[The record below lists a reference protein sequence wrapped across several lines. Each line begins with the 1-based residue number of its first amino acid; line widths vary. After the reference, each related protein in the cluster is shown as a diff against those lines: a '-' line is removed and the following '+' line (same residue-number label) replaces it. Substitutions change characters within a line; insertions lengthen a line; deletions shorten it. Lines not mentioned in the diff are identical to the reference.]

1 MNRKKVL
8 VIDDDASLR
17 RVMEMQLEEIG
28 CDVVAVASGN
38 EALAA
43 LEEVTPALVITD
55 LRIPGMS
62 GMDLLKLLRADHPEL
77 TVIMVTAYG
86 TVRTAVEAMKAG
98 AYDYITKPIDYDELA
113 LVVNRALEHQQLL
126 EEVRNLRLT
135 LDEKYG
141 FESIIGRSKAL
152 LRVLEMTSRVA
163 QTDSI
168 VLIRGETGTGKELL
182 AKAIHQNSR
191 RKNGPFV
198 TINCG
203 AIPGNLLESEL
214 FGHTKGAFTGAT
226 AAKKGRVETADG
238 GTLFLDEIGELP
250 LDLQIKL
257 LRLIQQGEIEKVG
270 ASNSSKVDVRIIAAT
285 HRNLQAMIEDGTFRE
300 DLYYRLAVIPLELPP
315 LRERLEDIPELV
327 QHLFL
332 KSKQKHGRTE
342 LQLPESLL
350 PGFSNYDWPGNIR
363 ELENVIERLV
373 VLAVGDKISADDLP
387 EFLRRGSSLPDLI
400 RLDLSPQGISLEAIE
415 KDLIIKALKKFN
427 WNQTQAARYLDI
439 SRRTL
444 NYRMEKHGIR
454 KDAVETGVAP
464 SSTEVQFPDRKLS
477 SLVIPPELESA
488 VLIFREMLAS

>member
-1 MNRKKVL
+1 MNRRKVL
-8 VIDDDASLR
+8 VVDDDASLR

-28 CDVVAVASGN
+28 CDVLAAASGK

-55 LRIPGMS
+55 LKIPGMS
-62 GMDLLKLLRADHPEL
+62 GIELLKLLRANQPEM

-86 TVRTAVEAMKAG
+86 TVKTAVEAMKAG
-98 AYDYITKPIDYDELA
+98 AYDYLTKPIDYDELA
-113 LVVNRALEHQQLL
+113 LVVNRALEHQQLI

-135 LDEKYG
+135 LNEKYG

-152 LRVLEMTSRVA
+152 IRILEMTSRVA
-163 QTDSI
+163 PTDSI
-168 VLIRGETGTGKELL
+168 VLIQGETGTGKELL

-214 FGHTKGAFTGAT
+214 FGYMKGAFTGAT
-226 AAKKGRVETADG
+226 SAKKGRVETADG

-257 LRLIQQGEIEKVG
+257 LRLIQHGEIEKIG
-270 ASNSSKVDVRIIAAT
+270 ASSSSKVDVRIIAAT

-315 LRERLEDIPELV
+315 LRERFEDIPELV

-332 KSKQKHGRTE
+332 KSKQKHGRSQ

-350 PGFSNYDWPGNIR
+350 NGFSNYDWPGNIR
-363 ELENVIERLV
+363 ELENIIERLV
-373 VLAVGDKISADDLP
+373 VLAIGDKISTDDLP
-387 EFLRRGSSLPDLI
+387 EFLKRGNSPLDLI

-415 KDLIIKALKKFN
+415 KDLILKALKKFN

-444 NYRMEKHGIR
+444 NYRMEKHGVR
-454 KDAVETGVAP
+454 KDMIENSGAAP
-464 SSTEVQFPDRKLS
+464 DPTKSS
-477 SLVIPPELESA
+477 
-488 VLIFREMLAS
+488 

>member
-8 VIDDDASLR
+8 IIDDDVSLL

-28 CDVVAVASGN
+28 CDVIAVASGN
-38 EALAA
+38 EAMTA
-43 LEEVTPALVITD
+43 LEELTPELVITD
-55 LRIPGMS
+55 LKLPGMS
-62 GMDLLKLLRADHPEL
+62 GLELLKLLRSDHPEL
-77 TVIMVTAYG
+77 TVIMITAYG
-86 TVRTAVEAMKAG
+86 TVKTAVEAMKAG
-98 AYDYITKPIDYDELA
+98 AYDYLTKPIDYDELA
-113 LVVNRALEHQQLL
+113 LVVSRALERQQLL

-141 FESIIGRSKAL
+141 FESIIGRSKSL

-168 VLIRGETGTGKELL
+168 ALIRGETGTGKELL

-203 AIPGNLLESEL
+203 AIPSNLLESEL
-214 FGHTKGAFTGAT
+214 FGYTKGAFTGAT

-250 LDLQIKL
+250 LDLQVKL

-270 ASNSSKVDVRIIAAT
+270 ANESSKIDVRIIAAT

-300 DLYYRLAVIPLELPP
+300 DLYYRLSVIPLELPP
-315 LRERLEDIPELV
+315 LRERLDDIPELV

-332 KSKQKHGRTE
+332 KSKQKHGRAE
-342 LQLPESLL
+342 LLLSESVLS
-350 PGFSNYDWPGNIR
+350 GFSNYDWPGNIR
-363 ELENVIERLV
+363 ELENIIERLV
-373 VLAVGDKISADDLP
+373 VLAVGTRISADDLP
-387 EFLRRGSSLPDLI
+387 EFLKRENSIPDLI
-400 RLDLSPQGISLEAIE
+400 HLDLSPQGISLEAIE
-415 KDLIIKALKKFN
+415 KDLIIKALKKFG
-427 WNQTQAARYLDI
+427 WNQTQAAKYLDI

-444 NYRMEKHGIR
+444 NYRIEKHGIR
-454 KDAVETGVAP
+454 KDA
-464 SSTEVQFPDRKLS
+464 TE
-477 SLVIPPELESA
+477 
-488 VLIFREMLAS
+488 ASGAEPA

>member
-1 MNRKKVL
+1 MKRRKVL

-28 CDVVAVASGN
+28 CDVFAVASGK
-38 EALAA
+38 EALGV
-43 LEEVTPALVITD
+43 LEEVTPDLVITD

-62 GMDLLKLLRADHPEL
+62 GMDILKSLRTDHPEL

-98 AYDYITKPIDYDELA
+98 AYDYLTKPIDYDELT

-141 FESIIGRSKAL
+141 FESIIGRSKIL

-191 RKNGPFV
+191 RKNEPFV

-203 AIPGNLLESEL
+203 AIPGNLMESEL

-226 AAKKGRVETADG
+226 TAKKGRVETADG

-342 LQLPESLL
+342 LHLPESLL

-387 EFLRRGSSLPDLI
+387 EFLIRGSSLPDLI

-454 KDAVETGVAP
+454 KDTGEYSGEP
-464 SSTEVQFPDRKLS
+464 SD
-477 SLVIPPELESA
+477 
-488 VLIFREMLAS
+488 

>member
-1 MNRKKVL
+1 MNQRKVL
-8 VIDDDASLR
+8 LIDDDASLR

-28 CDVVAVASGN
+28 CAVIAVASGM
-38 EALAA
+38 EAFAA

-55 LRIPGMS
+55 LKIPGMS
-62 GMDLLKLLRADHPEL
+62 GMEILKKLRTDHPEL
-77 TVIMVTAYG
+77 TVIMVTAFG
-86 TVRTAVEAMKAG
+86 TVKTAVEAMKAG
-98 AYDYITKPIDYDELA
+98 AYDYLTKPIDYDELA
-113 LVVNRALEHQQLL
+113 LVVHRALEHQQLV
-126 EEVRNLRLT
+126 EEVRSLRHT

-163 QTDSI
+163 GTDSI

-191 RKNGPFV
+191 RKNQPFV

-203 AIPGNLLESEL
+203 AIPGNHLESEL
-214 FGHTKGAFTGAT
+214 FGHRKGAFTGAA

-250 LDLQIKL
+250 LELQVKL
-257 LRLIQQGEIEKVG
+257 LRLIQQGEIEKIG
-270 ASNSSKVDVRIIAAT
+270 ANSPEKVDVRIIAAT

-300 DLYYRLAVIPLELPP
+300 DLYYRLSVIPLELPP
-315 LRERLEDIPELV
+315 LRERREDIPELV
-327 QHLFL
+327 QNLFA
-332 KSKQKHGRTE
+332 KSKQKHGCTE
-342 LQLPESLL
+342 LHFPESLL

-363 ELENVIERLV
+363 ELGNVIERLV
-373 VLAVGDKISADDLP
+373 VLAVGDKISAEDLP
-387 EFLRRGSSLPDLI
+387 EYLRRASSLPELI

-415 KDLIIKALKKFN
+415 KDLIVKALNKFN

-444 NYRMEKHGIR
+444 SYRMEKHGVR
-454 KDAVETGVAP
+454 RELPGSDSG
-464 SSTEVQFPDRKLS
+464 LS
-477 SLVIPPELESA
+477 N
-488 VLIFREMLAS
+488 

>member
-1 MNRKKVL
+1 MNRRKVL

-17 RVMEMQLEEIG
+17 RVMEIQLEEIG

-38 EALAA
+38 DALAV
-43 LEEVTPALVITD
+43 LEEIAPALVITD

-62 GMDLLKLLRADHPEL
+62 GMELLKLLRADHPEI

-98 AYDYITKPIDYDELA
+98 AYDYLTKPIDYDELA
-113 LVVNRALEHQQLL
+113 LVVTRALEHRQLL
-126 EEVRNLRLT
+126 DEVRNLRHT

-141 FESIIGRSKAL
+141 FESIIGRSKVL

-168 VLIRGETGTGKELL
+168 ALIRGETGTGKELL

-214 FGHTKGAFTGAT
+214 FGHTKGAFTGAI

-250 LDLQIKL
+250 VDLQVKL

-270 ASNSSKVDVRIIAAT
+270 ASEPSKIDVRIIAAT

-315 LRERLEDIPELV
+315 LRERIEDVPELV

-332 KSKQKHGRTE
+332 KSKQKHDRTE
-342 LQLPESLL
+342 LHLPESLTA
-350 PGFSNYDWPGNIR
+350 GFSNYDWPGNIR

-387 EFLRRGSSLPDLI
+387 EFLKRGSSLPDLI

-427 WNQTQAARYLDI
+427 WNQTQAAKYLDI

-454 KDAVETGVAP
+454 KDTVENSGA
-464 SSTEVQFPDRKLS
+464 LS
-477 SLVIPPELESA
+477 E
-488 VLIFREMLAS
+488 

>member
-1 MNRKKVL
+1 MKRRKVL

-28 CDVVAVASGN
+28 CDVLAVASGK
-38 EALAA
+38 EALGV
-43 LEEVTPALVITD
+43 LEEATPDLVITD

-62 GMDLLKLLRADHPEL
+62 GMDILKSLRTDHPEL

-86 TVRTAVEAMKAG
+86 TVKTAVEAMKAG
-98 AYDYITKPIDYDELA
+98 AYDYLTKPIDYDELT

-141 FESIIGRSKAL
+141 FESIIGRSKIL

-191 RKNGPFV
+191 RKNEPFV

-203 AIPGNLLESEL
+203 AIPGNLMESEL

-226 AAKKGRVETADG
+226 TAKKGRVETADG

-327 QHLFL
+327 QHLFV

-342 LQLPESLL
+342 LHLPESLL

-387 EFLRRGSSLPDLI
+387 EFLVRGSSLPDLI

-464 SSTEVQFPDRKLS
+464 SSD
-477 SLVIPPELESA
+477 
-488 VLIFREMLAS
+488 

>member
-1 MNRKKVL
+1 MKQRKVL

-28 CDVVAVASGN
+28 CKVVAVASGN
-38 EALAA
+38 DALAV
-43 LEEVTPALVITD
+43 LEEVAPALVITD
-55 LRIPGMS
+55 LKIPGMS
-62 GMDLLKLLRADHPEL
+62 GLDLLKLLRADHPEL

-98 AYDYITKPIDYDELA
+98 AFDYLTKPIDYDELA

-126 EEVRNLRLT
+126 EEVRNLRHT
-135 LDEKYG
+135 LDAKYG

-168 VLIRGETGTGKELL
+168 ALIRGETGTGKELL

-203 AIPGNLLESEL
+203 AIPNNLLESEL
-214 FGHTKGAFTGAT
+214 FGYTKGAFTGAIL
-226 AAKKGRVETADG
+226 AKKGRVETADG

-257 LRLIQQGEIEKVG
+257 LRLIQQGEIEKIG
-270 ASNSSKVDVRIIAAT
+270 ASESSKVDVRIIAAT

-315 LRERLEDIPELV
+315 LRERIEDIPELV
-327 QHLFL
+327 QHLFIG
-332 KSKQKHGRTE
+332 SKQKHGRAE
-342 LQLPESLL
+342 LQLPDSLL

-363 ELENVIERLV
+363 ELENIIERLV

-387 EFLRRGSSLPDLI
+387 EFLRRESSLPDLI
-400 RLDLSPQGISLEAIE
+400 RVDLSPQGISLEAIE
-415 KDLIIKALKKFN
+415 KDLILKALKRFN

-454 KDAVETGVAP
+454 KDIVENDGVP
-464 SSTEVQFPDRKLS
+464 PDETKS
-477 SLVIPPELESA
+477 PQTV
-488 VLIFREMLAS
+488 